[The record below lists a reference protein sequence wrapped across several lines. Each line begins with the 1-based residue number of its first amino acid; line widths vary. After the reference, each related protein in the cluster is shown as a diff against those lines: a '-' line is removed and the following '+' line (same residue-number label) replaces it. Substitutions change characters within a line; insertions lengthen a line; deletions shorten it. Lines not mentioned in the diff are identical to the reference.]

1 LADVNRKNLPMRLAK
16 LCFRLRHLRE
26 GGLLRPNRLDWEQT
40 GFDGKIGQYK
50 FHRPP
55 LGMPR

>member
-1 LADVNRKNLPMRLAK
+1 
-16 LCFRLRHLRE
+16 
-26 GGLLRPNRLDWEQT
+26 LRPNRLDWEQT

-50 FHRPP
+50 LHRPP